1 MRRARGRRTRS
12 LLPGALALAALIAI
26 PVRTRAAPGPEG
38 AAPGAAADRAPAA
51 VCARACPECE
61 PEDGAGLDLAC
72 AAQALACRS
81 EQTLCE
87 AKLAVYHAHMEELAA
102 GVELS
107 LLPAT
112 YRRVL
117 GRFFPRLDLASV
129 RFGWSDRQP
138 PDNAITDCDRIYFA
152 RSDFVERLRRGKL
165 RAATDWL
172 WLLHE
177 LRHAEQC
184 VALGG
189 RDAYAVRWLDE
200 LGLAF
205 LADADLATL
214 HDRIP
219 LEDDADE
226 RAKRVFAELS
236 RCCLVAD
243 GGIDPEAGRDVASPP
258 PAGAARSPE
267 SR

>member
-1 MRRARGRRTRS
+1 VRRVRGHGPRS

-26 PVRTRAAPGPEG
+26 PARAEAAPGPEG
-38 AAPGAAADRAPAA
+38 ADPGAAAARAPAA
-51 VCARACPECE
+51 VCARACPGCE
-61 PEDGAGLDLAC
+61 PGDGAGLDLAC
-72 AAQALACRS
+72 AAQSLACRS
-81 EQTLCE
+81 EETLCE

-102 GVELS
+102 GVELAV
-107 LLPAT
+107 LPAT

-117 GRFFPRLDLASV
+117 GRFFPRLDLAAV
-129 RFGWSDRQP
+129 RFGWSGRQP

-152 RSDFVERLRRGKL
+152 RSDFVERLRRGEL
-165 RAATDWL
+165 RVATDWL

-184 VALGG
+184 AALGG
-189 RDAYAVRWLDE
+189 RDAYAARWLDE

-243 GGIDPEAGRDVASPP
+243 GGIDPNGGDVASPP
-258 PAGAARSPE
+258 PAGAARSPG

>member
-1 MRRARGRRTRS
+1 VRRVRGHRPRS

-26 PVRTRAAPGPEG
+26 PARAEAAPGPEG
-38 AAPGAAADRAPAA
+38 ADPGAAAARAPAA
-51 VCARACPECE
+51 VCARACPGCE
-61 PEDGAGLDLAC
+61 PGDGAGLDLAC
-72 AAQALACRS
+72 AAQSLACRS
-81 EQTLCE
+81 EETLCE

-102 GVELS
+102 GVELAV
-107 LLPAT
+107 LPAT

-117 GRFFPRLDLASV
+117 GRFFPRLALAAV

-152 RSDFVERLRRGKL
+152 RSDFVERLRRGEL
-165 RAATDWL
+165 RVATDWL

-184 VALGG
+184 AALGG
-189 RDAYAVRWLDE
+189 RDAYAARWLDE

-243 GGIDPEAGRDVASPP
+243 GGIDPNGGDVASPP
-258 PAGAARSPE
+258 PAGAARSPG